1 MTGVKYSEERV
12 EIISVKEGSN
22 NIISCVV
29 RSELIATTSLPGQF
43 VTVQVNNRGAG
54 CIPVLRRPFAISNVK
69 KDRFEFI
76 FDVVGRGTEL
86 LKKVLKEEKCLNIL
100 GPLGNGFDLKSE
112 KKQKLLIAGGI
123 GIAPVKRLVQYFST
137 TDCRTTLIWGNRN
150 KSGFFDTDYFIDQN
164 IKLLICTDDG
174 SMGFEGNV
182 VDLLESEIKNKN
194 LNSMSDYDI
203 FVVGPDPMMKAVCV
217 SVGKRNTVCQV
228 SLETPMA
235 CGMGVC
241 QGCAVKKKNEEGYY
255 LVCKDGPV
263 FYSDKIIM
271 N

>member
-1 MTGVKYSEERV
+1 MAESKFSEERA
-12 EIISVKEGSN
+12 EILSVKEETDS
-22 NIISCVV
+22 IISCVV
-29 RSELIATTSLPGQF
+29 RSEFIASSSLPGQF
-43 VTVQVNNRGAG
+43 VTVQVNNEGTG
-54 CIPVLRRPFAISNVK
+54 CVPVLRRPFAISNVK

-76 FDVVGRGTEL
+76 FDEVGKGTKL
-86 LKKVLKEEKCLNIL
+86 LKKAVKEEKYLNIL

-123 GIAPVKRLVQYFST
+123 GIAPIKRLVQYFST
-137 TDCRTTLIWGNRN
+137 TDCRVTLIWGNRN
-150 KSGFFDTDYFIDQN
+150 KTGFFDTDYFINQN

-194 LNSMSDYDI
+194 LNNLSDYDI

-217 SVGKRNTVCQV
+217 SVGKKNTVCQV

-241 QGCAVKKKNEEGYY
+241 QGCAVKKKNEDGYF